1 MIESNIIP
9 AGENHFIRLCL
20 IEDDYRIRI
29 TDLYGNILF
38 ELEGEGINIFNSSFN
53 QILLAIQQFKVLDKQ
68 KESLRQAIKTNTP
81 IVQPSSG
88 TQQSTAETGTTVKNT
103 PNPILTQ
110 TLEIVTIHPKLS
122 QEDLQLC
129 VRAVKEKQ
137 KLSKKVTI
145 GAENLEHFILQA
157 FDGEQITY
165 SNMLNECATASIA
178 IDGKVLK
185 KSLNTLVQEG
195 KISAFDRENKY
206 GKFILYAINC
216 SSNAPKKT
224 VNIVLDKLDYEFNTQ
239 EFVDIAKR
247 QGIDEQTAIA
257 MLEQSSR
264 NGELLQ
270 PSSENFRKI
279 P

>member
-1 MIESNIIP
+1 M
-9 AGENHFIRLCL
+9 
-20 IEDDYRIRI
+20 
-29 TDLYGNILF
+29 
-38 ELEGEGINIFNSSFN
+38 EGEGINIFNNSFN

-81 IVQPSSG
+81 IFQPNSV
-88 TQQSTAETGTTVKNT
+88 TQQSNTDSVTTVKNV
-103 PNPILTQ
+103 PNPTLTQ
-110 TLEIVTIHPKLS
+110 KLEIVTIHPKLS
-122 QEDLQLC
+122 QDDVQLC
-129 VRAVKEKQ
+129 VLAMKEKQ

-145 GAENLEHFILQA
+145 DSENLEQFILHA

-165 SNMLNECATASIA
+165 SNMLNECGAASIA

-185 KSLNTLVQEG
+185 KTLNTLVQEG
-195 KISAFDRENKY
+195 KISAFDSENKY

-224 VNIVLDKLDYEFNTQ
+224 VNIVLDKLNSEFNTQ
-239 EFVDIAKR
+239 EFVDIAKK

-257 MLEQSSR
+257 MLEQSR
-264 NGELLQ
+264 NNGELLQ
-270 PSSENFRKI
+270 PNSEVFRKI